1 MATIGVF
8 DSGVGG
14 LSVLRAIAQ
23 QLPQAPLHYLADSAH
38 APYGARDAAFIEQR
52 ALALAGRLLDEGAGM
67 LVVACNTASVVAVAR
82 LRERWAGLPIV
93 AMEPALKPAAAIT
106 KSGTVGVLATE
117 RTLASAAVQRLQA
130 AHPQVRWR
138 LQPCPG
144 WVEAI
149 ERGDTDGP
157 ATRALVQRHVR
168 PLVDAGA
175 DTLVLGC
182 THYPFLA
189 PLIAEAAGPGVTLVD
204 PAPAVAR
211 QVAAR
216 RPPAAAGPVPP
227 AAPRFS
233 STGDPAHAAALISR
247 LWGAPVAVQA
257 A

>member
-1 MATIGVF
+1 METIGVF

-14 LSVLRAIAQ
+14 LSVLRAIAA
-23 QLPQAPLHYLADSAH
+23 QLPHEALHYVADSAH
-38 APYGARDAAFIEQR
+38 APYGARDAAFIEAR
-52 ALALAGRLLDEGAGM
+52 ALALAGRLVDQGAKM

-82 LRERWAGLPIV
+82 LRERFAALPVV
-93 AMEPALKPAAAIT
+93 AMEPALKPAATLT
-106 KSGTVGVLATE
+106 KTGTVGVLATE
-117 RTLASAAVQRLQA
+117 RTLASAAVQRLRQ
-130 AHPQVRWR
+130 AHPQVRWL

-144 WVEAI
+144 WVDAV
-149 ERGDTDGP
+149 ERGDLDSA
-157 ATRALVQRHVR
+157 ATQALVRQHVR

-189 PLIAEAAGPGVTLVD
+189 ACIAQAAGPGVTLVD

-216 RPPAAAGPVPP
+216 LPRPATQ
-227 AAPRFS
+227 AAPPRFA
-233 STGDPAHAAALISR
+233 STGDPVHAGVLISR
-247 LWGAPVAVQA
+247 LWGHPVAVQA

>member
-1 MATIGVF
+1 MAMIGVF

-14 LSVLRAIAQ
+14 LSVLRAIAHA
-23 QLPQAPLHYLADSAH
+23 LPHEPLHYVADSAH
-38 APYGARDAAFIEQR
+38 APYGERDAAFIEAR
-52 ALALAGRLLDEGAGM
+52 ALAIAGRLVDQGAKL

-82 LRERWAGLPIV
+82 LRERFAALPIV

-106 KSGTVGVLATE
+106 RTGTVGVLATA
-117 RTLASAAVQRLQA
+117 RTLASAAVQRLQQ

-144 WVEAI
+144 WVDAV
-149 ERGDTDGP
+149 ERGDTDSA
-157 ATRALVQRHVR
+157 ATRTFVHRHVR

-189 PLIAEAAGPGVTLVD
+189 PLIVQAAGPGVTLVD

-216 RPPAAAGPVPP
+216 LPRPAAAAP
-227 AAPRFS
+227 AHRFS
-233 STGDPAHAAALISR
+233 TTGDTAHASALVSR
-247 LWGAPVAVQA
+247 LWGTPVTVHPA
-257 A
+257 